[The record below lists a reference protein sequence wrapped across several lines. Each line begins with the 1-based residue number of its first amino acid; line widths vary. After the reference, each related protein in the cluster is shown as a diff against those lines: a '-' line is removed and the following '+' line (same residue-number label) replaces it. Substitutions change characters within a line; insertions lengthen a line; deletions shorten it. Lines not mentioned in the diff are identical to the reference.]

1 MLFIGWVDVM
11 SAALA
16 EYRQRYKAARAR
28 LWAAAVKQDDP
39 VVRHVAAGTAWLYDE
54 PIGPRRVI
62 FAGSVFMPTTTTDI
76 ARRIVR
82 EVSLKHGVSKEAMES
97 ETRATPAV
105 MARQEAFYRLRQET
119 SWGFARIGR
128 FLGDRDHTT
137 VMHAIK
143 RHQCKLE
150 A

>member
-1 MLFIGWVDVM
+1 M

-16 EYRQRYKAARAR
+16 EYRQRYRAARAR
-28 LWAAAVKQDDP
+28 LWGAAVRQEP
-39 VVRHVAAGTAWLYDE
+39 VALTVRHVGPAWLYDE
-54 PIGPRRVI
+54 PIGPRRVVY
-62 FAGSVFMPTTTTDI
+62 AGSVFMPTTTTDI

-82 EVSLKHGVSKEAMES
+82 EVSLKHGVSREAMES

-105 MARQEAFYRLRQET
+105 MARQEAFYRLRHET

-143 RHQCKLE
+143 RHQYKLE

>member
-1 MLFIGWVDVM
+1 M

-16 EYRQRYKAARAR
+16 EYRQRYRQARAR
-28 LWAAAVKQDDP
+28 LWGAAVKQEP
-39 VVRHVAAGTAWLYDE
+39 VVLAVRHVVGPAWLYDE
-54 PIGPRRVI
+54 PIGPRRVVY
-62 FAGSVFMPTTTTDI
+62 AGSVFMPTTTKDI

-82 EVSLKHGVSKEAMES
+82 EVALKHGVSKEAMES
-97 ETRATPAV
+97 ETRATPVV
-105 MARQEAFYRLRQET
+105 MARQEAFYRLRHET
-119 SWGFARIGR
+119 LWGFARIGR

>member
-1 MLFIGWVDVM
+1 M

-16 EYRQRYKAARAR
+16 EYRQRYREARAR
-28 LWAAAVKQDDP
+28 LYGAAVRQEP
-39 VVRHVAAGTAWLYDE
+39 VVRAVSHSAVVPAWLYDE

-62 FAGSVFMPTTTTDI
+62 YAGSVSMPTTTTDI

-105 MARQEAFYRLRQET
+105 KARQEAFYRLRHET
-119 SWGFARIGR
+119 SWAFARIGR

-143 RHQCKLE
+143 RHQRKLE